1 MEARLARKYSIKAF
15 LYSMKLKYL
24 WPLGLRKGWSSN
36 GTGKVLALQPWDA
49 AQAWLTRKKQLRF
62 PHAACL
68 GLGLLSE
75 ELAVDLNNKVIQGGR
90 QVSSLKMPP
99 GVLLF

>member
-1 MEARLARKYSIKAF
+1 MGQE
-15 LYSMKLKYL
+15 KL
-24 WPLGLRKGWSSN
+24 WHSR
-36 GTGKVLALQPWDA
+36 QPQVA
-49 AQAWLTRKKQLRF
+49 AQAWLTKKQLRF

-68 GLGLLSE
+68 GLRLLSE
-75 ELAVDLNNKVIQGGR
+75 ELAVDLNNKVMQGGR